1 MHCIVEISSIR
12 PGTAADKAGLR
23 PGDRL
28 VTVNEVMVVF
38 LPVSDVMMALNM
50 NELVAYLEFERCY
63 ENQNLIVYLIVCNL
77 DPPTGA
83 SSRAG
88 SWAGSTPSPGRRSS
102 QSCCMIDTVS
112 GLIGTLPGR

>member
-1 MHCIVEISSIR
+1 MIMNCLHCFVEISSIR

-63 ENQNLIVYLIVCNL
+63 EIQ
-77 DPPTGA
+77 
-83 SSRAG
+83 
-88 SWAGSTPSPGRRSS
+88 
-102 QSCCMIDTVS
+102 
-112 GLIGTLPGR
+112 

>member
-1 MHCIVEISSIR
+1 MLKVFLSMMMNCMHCIVEISSIR

-38 LPVSDVMMALNM
+38 LPVSDVMIALNM

-63 ENQNLIVYLIVCNL
+63 EIQ
-77 DPPTGA
+77 
-83 SSRAG
+83 
-88 SWAGSTPSPGRRSS
+88 
-102 QSCCMIDTVS
+102 
-112 GLIGTLPGR
+112 